1 MSRINIGEKPADIND
16 DLHTLFSISSGRNDT
31 ISQTKFFESIN
42 STIVN
47 HDKIIYS
54 EHDILKSPE
63 DDAII
68 ICIPSDLSLS
78 GISKSISDK
87 YGILSLLKR
96 LKLKPGDCFVDR
108 SSRKVLCLITKTRH
122 SDALSLS
129 HLENNF
135 RKLHEH
141 TN

>member
-1 MSRINIGEKPADIND
+1 MSPINIGEKPAAIND

-63 DDAII
+63 DEAII
-68 ICIPSDLSLS
+68 ICIPSDLS

-96 LKLKPGDCFVDR
+96 LKLKPGDCFVVR
-108 SSRKVLCLITKTRH
+108 NSRKVLCLITKTRH
-122 SDALSLS
+122 SDAPSLS
-129 HLENNF
+129 HNENSF

-141 TN
+141 AN